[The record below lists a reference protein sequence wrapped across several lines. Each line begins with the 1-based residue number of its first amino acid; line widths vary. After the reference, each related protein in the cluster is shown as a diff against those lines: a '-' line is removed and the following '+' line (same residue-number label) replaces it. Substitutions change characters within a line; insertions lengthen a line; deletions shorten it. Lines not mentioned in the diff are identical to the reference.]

1 MPPAQGPLVSGWQ
14 WLRPAQVTGAGPISM
29 FMPLF
34 FAPSGPTVTPT
45 PTATFYDPFD
55 DPNSGWPRADDANRR
70 VDYVNEEYQ
79 ILIKAPMLYV
89 GVTPGSSCSDCA
101 IELDGR
107 FASSNYGAWG
117 ILFGI
122 TDTFDAYLFRV
133 DGAQQYSLYK
143 RSGAAW
149 QALID
154 WTPSAHIRPG
164 QESNHLRVERRGT
177 EIRLYANGQHLQNLM
192 DGSFVGSL
200 RVGATASTFASADV
214 DVRLDNYTVYALGSS
229 LEAGYVGEIGSVP
242 RISTGAER

>member
-1 MPPAQGPLVSGWQ
+1 MQPAQGPLMSGWV
-14 WLRPAQVTGAGPISM
+14 WLRPAEVTGAEAISM

-45 PTATFYDPFD
+45 PSATFYDPFD

-70 VDYVNEEYQ
+70 VDYVNSEYQ
-79 ILIKAPMLYV
+79 ILIKAPLLYV
-89 GVTPGSSCSDCA
+89 GVTPGLRCSDCA

-107 FASSNYGAWG
+107 FVSSSYGAWG

-122 TDTFDAYLFRV
+122 TDAFGAYLFRV
-133 DGAQQYSLYK
+133 DAAQQYSLYK
-143 RSGAAW
+143 RSGATW

-164 QESNHLRVERRGT
+164 QESNHLRVERRST
-177 EIRLYANGQHLQNLM
+177 EIWLYANGQQLQTFI

-200 RVGATASTFASADV
+200 RVGATASAFESASV
-214 DVRLDNYTVYALGSS
+214 DVRLDNYTVYALSGS
-229 LEAGYVGEIGSVP
+229 LEAGYFSEIGSAP
-242 RISTGAER
+242 GISTGAER

>member
-1 MPPAQGPLVSGWQ
+1 MSRLGRGYGSRLLCLVVLAILASGPWPRCATMQTAQVPLVSGWT
-14 WLRPAQVTGAGPISM
+14 WLRPAQVTGAEAITM
-29 FMPLF
+29 FLPMF
-34 FAPSGPTVTPT
+34 FAPSGPTATPT
-45 PTATFYDPFD
+45 PSATLYDPFD

-79 ILIKAPMLYV
+79 ILIKAPLLYV
-89 GVTPGSSCSDCA
+89 GVTPGLRCSDCA

-107 FASSNYGAWG
+107 FASSSYGAWG

-164 QESNHLRVERRGT
+164 
-177 EIRLYANGQHLQNLM
+177 
-192 DGSFVGSL
+192 
-200 RVGATASTFASADV
+200 
-214 DVRLDNYTVYALGSS
+214 
-229 LEAGYVGEIGSVP
+229 
-242 RISTGAER
+242 

>member
-1 MPPAQGPLVSGWQ
+1 
-14 WLRPAQVTGAGPISM
+14 M
-29 FMPLF
+29 FLPMF
-34 FAPSGPTVTPT
+34 FAPSGPTATPT
-45 PTATFYDPFD
+45 PSATLYDPFD

-79 ILIKAPMLYV
+79 ILIKAPLLYV
-89 GVTPGSSCSDCA
+89 GVTPGLRCSDCA

-107 FASSNYGAWG
+107 FASSSYGAWG

-177 EIRLYANGQHLQNLM
+177 EIRLYANGQHLQSFM

-214 DVRLDNYTVYALGSS
+214 DVRLDDFTVYALSGS
-229 LEAGYVGEIGSVP
+229 LETGGVGVAGSVP
-242 RISTGAER
+242 GVFTGTER